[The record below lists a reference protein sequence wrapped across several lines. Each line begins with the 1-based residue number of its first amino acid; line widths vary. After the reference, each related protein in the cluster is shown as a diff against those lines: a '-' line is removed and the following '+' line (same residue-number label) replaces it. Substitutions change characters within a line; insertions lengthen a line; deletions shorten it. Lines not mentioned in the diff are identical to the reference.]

1 MEKNGTQTIHSKTAV
16 MGSHLSFVG
25 SWNGDNRSASLNSED
40 VAIVFDDELAKE
52 MEASFLEDSAPG
64 SVTVVDDAW
73 FPSLVGSTS
82 LKVTV
87 CRFLRT

>member
-1 MEKNGTQTIHSKTAV
+1 MAVMEDGTQIAIHSKTAV

-52 MEASFLEDSAPG
+52 MEACSS
-64 SVTVVDDAW
+64 
-73 FPSLVGSTS
+73 
-82 LKVTV
+82 
-87 CRFLRT
+87 RTRPQAVSPW